1 MPVHN
6 TLGNPGRTMG
16 PEIVT
21 EDLVLII
28 YAGNQRCHISPQ
40 FFRDQ
45 LKALHHSLSNVSA
58 GGVHDE
64 KSATP
69 VTAAAEYNLCWA

>member
-1 MPVHN
+1 
-6 TLGNPGRTMG
+6 MG
-16 PEIVT
+16 PQIVT

-28 YAGNQRCHISPQ
+28 YAGNQRCQIFPQ

-45 LKALHHSLSNVSA
+45 LKALHHRLSNIFA

-69 VTAAAEYNLCWA
+69 VTAAAEHNLC